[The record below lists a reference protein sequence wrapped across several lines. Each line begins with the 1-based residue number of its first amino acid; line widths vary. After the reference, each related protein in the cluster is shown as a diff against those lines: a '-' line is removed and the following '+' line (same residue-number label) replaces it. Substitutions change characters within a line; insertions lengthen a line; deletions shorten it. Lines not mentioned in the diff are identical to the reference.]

1 MQLSDF
7 LSEKLIVLELEA
19 QDKTEAFRAMV
30 ARMARHNAITRPEIF
45 LDEVMAREN
54 IEPTCIGRGIA
65 FPHSRTL
72 CVNRPVIAVGRTRRS
87 IPFTA
92 KESDNV
98 QLIFVMGTPKDD
110 SNTYLQILARL
121 CRLLRQ
127 SRFRERLLT
136 AASPHEVLNLFN
148 EYDAPTVE
156 PSARAAEGAVR
167 PFEPAMVH

>member
-19 QDKTEAFRAMV
+19 HDKVDAFRTMV
-30 ARMARHNAITRPEIF
+30 TRMARHNAITSPEVF

-65 FPHSRTL
+65 FPHTRTS
-72 CVNRPVIAVGRTRRS
+72 CVKRPVIAFGRARRS

-92 KESDNV
+92 KESDDV

-110 SNTYLQILARL
+110 CNTYLQILARL

-127 SRFRERLLT
+127 THFRERLL
-136 AASPHEVLNLFN
+136 AAETPREVLDLFD
-148 EYDAPTVE
+148 EYDASPAIE
-156 PSARAAEGAVR
+156 QSERAVAEA
-167 PFEPAMVH
+167 FDPALLN

>member
-19 QDKTEAFRAMV
+19 PNKVEALRTMV
-30 ARMARHNAITRPEIF
+30 GRMARHQAISRPEVF
-45 LDEVMAREN
+45 LAEVMAREN

-65 FPHSRTL
+65 FPHTRTL
-72 CVNRPVIAVGRTRRS
+72 CVKRPVIAFGRARQS
-87 IPFTA
+87 IPFNV

-110 SNTYLQILARL
+110 ANTYLQILARL

-127 SRFRERLLT
+127 TYFRERLLT
-136 AASPHEVLNLFN
+136 AATPKDVINLFN
-148 EYDAPTVE
+148 EYDAPAIE
-156 PSARAAEGAVR
+156 QFDRA
-167 PFEPAMVH
+167 FEPALAN